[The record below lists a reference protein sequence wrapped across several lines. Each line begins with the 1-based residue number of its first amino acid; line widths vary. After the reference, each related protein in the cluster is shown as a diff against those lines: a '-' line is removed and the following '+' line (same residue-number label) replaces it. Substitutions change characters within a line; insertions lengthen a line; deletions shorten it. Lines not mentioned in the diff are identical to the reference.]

1 MEGRS
6 DDKGC
11 LVSYVVIGI
20 GVLIYK
26 LATTSLDE
34 YSKNG
39 TVIISFIAQFGGSYF
54 AFKMLIMMFKE
65 WIEDDKVE
73 GRKALM
79 MVLSLI
85 PGVLMAFLLTRI
97 EALSITFGVL
107 ALLIIIVILLVWL
120 YLLFNKDKT

>member
-11 LVSYVVIGI
+11 LVSYAVIGI

-39 TVIISFIAQFGGSYF
+39 TVIISFIALFGGSYF

-85 PGVLMAFLLTRI
+85 PGALMAFLLTRI

-120 YLLFNKDKT
+120 YLLFKKDKT

>member
-1 MEGRS
+1 
-6 DDKGC
+6 
-11 LVSYVVIGI
+11 
-20 GVLIYK
+20 
-26 LATTSLDE
+26 
-34 YSKNG
+34 
-39 TVIISFIAQFGGSYF
+39 
-54 AFKMLIMMFKE
+54 MLIKMFKE

-120 YLLFNKDKT
+120 YLLFNKDET

>member
-39 TVIISFIAQFGGSYF
+39 TVIIGFIALFGGSYF

-73 GRKALM
+73 ARKALM

>member
-39 TVIISFIAQFGGSYF
+39 TVIIGFIALFGGSYF
-54 AFKMLIMMFKE
+54 AFKMLTMMFKE

-120 YLLFNKDKT
+120 YLLFDKDET

>member
-1 MEGRS
+1 MEGRI

-11 LVSYVVIGI
+11 LVSFVVIGI

-39 TVIISFIAQFGGSYF
+39 TVIISFIALFGGSYF

-85 PGVLMAFLLTRI
+85 PGALMAFLLTRI

-120 YLLFNKDKT
+120 YLLFTKDKT

>member
-39 TVIISFIAQFGGSYF
+39 TVIISFIALFGGSYF

-85 PGVLMAFLLTRI
+85 PGALMAFLLTRI

-120 YLLFNKDKT
+120 YLLFKKDKT

>member
-39 TVIISFIAQFGGSYF
+39 TVIISFIALFGGSYF

-107 ALLIIIVILLVWL
+107 PLLIIIVILLVWL

>member
-39 TVIISFIAQFGGSYF
+39 TVIISFIALFGGSYF

-85 PGVLMAFLLTRI
+85 PGLLMAFLLTRI

-107 ALLIIIVILLVWL
+107 PLLIIIVILLVWL
-120 YLLFNKDKT
+120 YLLFTKDKT

>member
-39 TVIISFIAQFGGSYF
+39 TVIISFIALFGGSYF

-85 PGVLMAFLLTRI
+85 PGALMAFLLTRI

-120 YLLFNKDKT
+120 YLLFNKEKT

>member
-11 LVSYVVIGI
+11 LVSYIVIGI

-39 TVIISFIAQFGGSYF
+39 TVIISFIALFGGSYF

-85 PGVLMAFLLTRI
+85 PGALMAFLLTRI

>member
-11 LVSYVVIGI
+11 LVSYAVIGI

-39 TVIISFIAQFGGSYF
+39 TVIISFIALFGGSYF
-54 AFKMLIMMFKE
+54 AFKMLIKMFKE

-85 PGVLMAFLLTRI
+85 PGALMAFLLTRI

>member
-11 LVSYVVIGI
+11 LVSYAVIGI

-39 TVIISFIAQFGGSYF
+39 TVIISFIALFGGSYF

-79 MVLSLI
+79 MVLRLI

-107 ALLIIIVILLVWL
+107 PLLIIIVILLVWL
-120 YLLFNKDKT
+120 YLLFTKDKT

>member
-39 TVIISFIAQFGGSYF
+39 TVIIGFIALFGGSYF
-54 AFKMLIMMFKE
+54 AFKMLTMMFKE

-85 PGVLMAFLLTRI
+85 PGLLMAFLLTRI

>member
-6 DDKGC
+6 ADKGC

-20 GVLIYK
+20 GGLIYK

-39 TVIISFIAQFGGSYF
+39 TVIIGFIALFGGSYF

-73 GRKALM
+73 ARKALM

-107 ALLIIIVILLVWL
+107 PLLIIIVILLVWL